1 MANRKTVGLI
11 ETTLI
16 IYGGIALAVLA
27 AGTGLWF
34 NGASHGENKIQAKWD
49 AEKAAIILEQDRRRK
64 EQVDYTAKLVR
75 EGLDAQA
82 EISKLA
88 AEIKAKGTTNETSK
102 LCPAA
107 PSGSV
112 LVTPDRL
119 RDLKSLY
126 RK

>member
-16 IYGGIALAVLA
+16 VYGGIALAVLA
-27 AGTGLWF
+27 AGTALWF
-34 NGASHGENKIQAKWD
+34 NGDSYGQAKIQAKWD
-49 AEKAAIILEQDRRRK
+49 GEKAKAVLEQERLRK
-64 EQVDYTAKLVR
+64 ERVDYTAKLVR

-82 EISKLA
+82 EIAQLA
-88 AEIKAKGTTNETSK
+88 FEIKAKGTTNETSK

>member
-16 IYGGIALAVLA
+16 LYGGIALAVLA
-27 AGTGLWF
+27 AGTALWF
-34 NGASHGENKIQAKWD
+34 KGVSHGEAKIQAKWD

>member
-11 ETTLI
+11 ETTFI

-27 AGTGLWF
+27 AGTALWF
-34 NGASHGENKIQAKWD
+34 NGASHGEKKIQAKWD

-88 AEIKAKGTTNETSK
+88 VEIKAKGTTNETSK

>member
-16 IYGGIALAVLA
+16 IYCGIALAALA
-27 AGTGLWF
+27 AGVAIWF
-34 NGASHGENKIQAKWD
+34 NGDSHGEKKIQDKWD
-49 AEKAAIILEQDRRRK
+49 KEKADIILEQDRLRK
-64 EQVDYTAKLVR
+64 EQVDFTAKLVR

-102 LCPAA
+102 FCPAA

>member
-1 MANRKTVGLI
+1 MANRKTVGVI

-16 IYGGIALAVLA
+16 VYGGIALVTLA
-27 AGTGLWF
+27 AGTALWF
-34 NGASHGENKIQAKWD
+34 NGNSHGEKKIQAKWD

-64 EQVDYTAKLVR
+64 EQVDFTAKLVR

-88 AEIKAKGTTNETSK
+88 VEIKAKGTTNETSK